1 MKLKKLGVHILG
13 GFACACMALAVT
25 FAVPQ
30 AAHAATH
37 YFTGNSEVDATW
49 GRAWVTYV
57 NNYGVSQDTLNNI
70 GKYNIVI
77 DLADEGKPVQLNG
90 QLGGYTYSGTDYTG
104 GYHDIG
110 YGNNARRGYYT
121 FTLRWPSAVGGVG
134 WQGGFYIVARG
145 KGTLRMDKTQI
156 PLSEAGNIRN
166 LIKLEGNSNT
176 SVTPTY
182 HYTGVTS
189 NGVAYN
195 STTAP
200 TEPGTYRVKAQVPTD
215 KLQYVLGYTSNEVEF
230 TIQQPDTNPGG
241 GSNPGGGNPGGGSN
255 PGGGNPGGGSGGS
268 GGGGSGGGTKPSPEE
283 TDPYGDG
290 FAFSIQSESN

>member
-1 MKLKKLGVHILG
+1 MKLKIFGVHILG

-57 NNYGVSQDTLNNI
+57 NNYGVSQDTLNKI

-90 QLGGYTYSGTDYTG
+90 QLGGYTYSGTDYQG

-110 YGNNARRGYYT
+110 YGSNARRGYYT

-145 KGTLRMDKTQI
+145 KGTLSMTKQSFAPSEVGQI
-156 PLSEAGNIRN
+156 SGSL
-166 LIKLEGNSNT
+166 KLDNT
-176 SVTPTY
+176 NTNAQVTYT
-182 HYTGVTS
+182 YTGFTS
-189 NGVAYN
+189 DGRSYN

-200 TEPGTYRVKAQVPTD
+200 TEPGQYSVTAQVGND
-215 KLQYVLGYTSNEVEF
+215 KLLYLLGYSTGSVGFE
-230 TIQQPDTNPGG
+230 IKQPDTNPGG
-241 GSNPGGGNPGGGSN
+241 GNSGGGSGGGNSGSN
-255 PGGGNPGGGSGGS
+255 QGSGGS